1 MLKKISIAGLFLAV
15 ACSAFGLGG
24 PPPVQNTETAKLQK
38 LQQDYMTALRAYE
51 KPYENVHTAEEA
63 AKIHLDPNKNPA
75 LSYLP
80 KAKTFAQQ
88 VKEPNVAVD
97 AWIFVI
103 QVAQGASNAK
113 EADQAVDVLMSRYVK
128 QPAIGKL
135 AQSLPYMF
143 FEDPKRESKIA
154 GMLDKIVAGN
164 PDPNVKA
171 SALYAKADLIAGNG
185 RGDADKA
192 MKIYEEIV
200 AKYPNSP
207 MGKRAKGAIFE
218 AQNLVPGKV
227 APDFEAEDENGRK
240 FKLSDYRGKVVVLDF
255 WGFW

>member
-24 PPPVQNTETAKLQK
+24 SPPSQNADAVKLQN
-38 LQQDYMTALRAYE
+38 LRQDYMTALAVYE
-51 KPYENVHTAEEA
+51 KPYENVHTSEEA
-63 AKIHLDPNKNPA
+63 AKIHLDPKKNPA
-75 LSYLP
+75 LSFLP
-80 KAKTFAQQ
+80 KVKTFAQQ
-88 VKEPNVAVD
+88 VKDPNVAVD

-103 QVAQGASNAK
+103 QVAQGANNSK
-113 EADQAVDVLMSRYVK
+113 EADKAVETLMTRYVK

-143 FEDPKRESKIA
+143 YEDPNRETKIE

-171 SALYAKADLIAGNG
+171 EALYAKAQLIAGNG

-200 AKYPNSP
+200 AKYPNTTS
-207 MGKRAKGAIFE
+207 GKTAKGDIFE
-218 AQNLVPGKV
+218 MKNLVPGKV
-227 APDFEAEDENGRK
+227 APDFEAVDENGRK

>member
-15 ACSAFGLGG
+15 ACSAFGFGG
-24 PPPVQNTETAKLQK
+24 SPPAQNAETAKLQK
-38 LQQDYMTALRAYE
+38 LQRDYMTALQAYE

-63 AKIHLDPNKNPA
+63 AKIHLDPKKNPA

-80 KAKTFAQQ
+80 KVKTFAQH
-88 VKEPNVAVD
+88 VKDPNVAVD
-97 AWIFVI
+97 AWMFVI
-103 QVAQGASNAK
+103 QVAGGAGNTK
-113 EADQAVDVLMSRYVK
+113 EADGAVATLMARYVK
-128 QPAIGKL
+128 QPAISKL

-143 FEDPKRESKIA
+143 YEDPKRDSKIV
-154 GMLDKIVAGN
+154 GMLDKIEAGN

-171 SALYAKADLIAGNG
+171 SALYSKAKLIGGANADEAT
-185 RGDADKA
+185 
-192 MKIYEEIV
+192 KIYEEIV
-200 AKYPNSP
+200 AKYPNTSF
-207 MGKRAKGAIFE
+207 GKNAKADIYE
-218 AQNLVPGKV
+218 MQNLVPGKV